1 MLNKCNK
8 QQGLNKCNKQV
19 QIEAQNTNITAEL
32 SKWDSKKTIPLY
44 DCNNYINK
52 CICATCMAKVI

>member
-1 MLNKCNK
+1 M
-8 QQGLNKCNKQV
+8 LNKCNKQV

-32 SKWDSKKTIPLY
+32 SKWDSKDTKPLC